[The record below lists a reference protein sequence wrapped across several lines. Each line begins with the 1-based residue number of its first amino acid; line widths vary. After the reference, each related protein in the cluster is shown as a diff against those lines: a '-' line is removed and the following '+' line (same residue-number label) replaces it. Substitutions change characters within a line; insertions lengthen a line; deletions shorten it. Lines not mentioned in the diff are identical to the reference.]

1 MTTTPATAPAPTNLR
16 QVPLLRRYLT
26 FTWVTVGLAVL
37 VLIVYLFVQPSIV
50 VDTLV
55 TGGMWALMA
64 AGLALVFGVMNIPNF
79 AHGEFFMIGSLTAYF
94 IFSPIQDA
102 MLSDPAG
109 TGLLKI
115 VAPFP
120 GMVVATLVGFAVGA
134 VLEVILFRP
143 LRKRSRDQ
151 WVMNTF
157 LLTAGVSVVLINS
170 DRLIFGNDFR
180 GATRYWD
187 VRPLDIMGVS
197 VSVDRLAVFV
207 IAMVTIL
214 AFSLFLLRTRT
225 GRAMRAVAQDEAGA
239 QMAGISLNRIFVL
252 TMGLSCA
259 LAALAGASLL
269 WLYPSYPDV
278 GLQPLYLAW
287 YVVILAGLGNVQG
300 AIIGAFIVSLIQTLS
315 VYYVGVGWVDIL
327 PTLFIILILLFKP
340 SGLFGSEVKGV
351 WEQ

>member
-1 MTTTPATAPAPTNLR
+1 MTTTPAAAPTNLR
-16 QVPLLRRYLT
+16 RVPLAKRFLT
-26 FTWVTVGLAVL
+26 FTWLTVGLAVAIL
-37 VLIVYLFVQPSIV
+37 VFYLFKDPSIV
-50 VDTLV
+50 VNTLV

-79 AHGEFFMIGSLTAYF
+79 AHGEFFMIGSLAAYF
-94 IFSPIQDA
+94 VFSPIQDA
-102 MLSDPAG
+102 MFNDPAG

-115 VAPFP
+115 IAPLP
-120 GMVVATLVGFAVGA
+120 GMIVAAIVGFAVGA
-134 VLEVILFRP
+134 ILEIVLFRP
-143 LRKRSRDQ
+143 LRRRSRDQ

-157 LLTAGVSVVLINS
+157 LLTAGISVVLING

-180 GATRYWD
+180 GASRYWD
-187 VRPLDIMGVS
+187 VPPLDIVGTS
-197 VSVDRLAVFV
+197 VPVDRIAAFV
-207 IAMVTIL
+207 IAIVTIVL
-214 AFSLFLLRTRT
+214 FSMFLLRSKT

-269 WLYPSYPDV
+269 SLYPSYPDV

-287 YVVILAGLGNVQG
+287 YVVILAGLGNIQG
-300 AIIGAFIVSLIQTLS
+300 AIVGAFIVSLIQTLT
-315 VYYVGVGWVDIL
+315 VTYVGLDWVDVV
-327 PTLFIILILLFKP
+327 PTVFIILILLFKP

>member
-1 MTTTPATAPAPTNLR
+1 MMTTTPAAAPTNLR
-16 QVPLLRRYLT
+16 RVPLAKRFLT
-26 FTWVTVGLAVL
+26 FTWLTVGVAVA
-37 VLIVYLFVQPSIV
+37 ITLFFAWYQPSIV

-79 AHGEFFMIGSLTAYF
+79 AHGEFFMIGSLVAYF
-94 IFSPIQDA
+94 VYTPIQNA
-102 MLSDPAG
+102 VLNDPAG

-115 VAPFP
+115 IGPIP
-120 GMVVATLVGFAVGA
+120 GLVIAALVGFAVGA
-134 VLEVILFRP
+134 ALEVTLFRP

-157 LLTAGVSVVLINS
+157 LLTAGVSVVLING
-170 DRLIFGNDFR
+170 DQLVFGNDFR
-180 GATRYWD
+180 GVSRYWD
-187 VRPLDIMGVS
+187 VHPLRILNVS
-197 VSVDRLAVFV
+197 VSVDRVAVFV
-207 IAMVTIL
+207 IAMVVIL
-214 AFSLFLLRTRT
+214 GFSLFLIRSRT
-225 GRAMRAVAQDEAGA
+225 GRAMRAVSQDESGA

-252 TMGLSCA
+252 TMGLSCG

-269 WLYPSYPDV
+269 WLYPSSPNV

-300 AIIGAFIVSLIQTLS
+300 AVIGAFIVALLQTLA
-315 VYYVGVGWVDIL
+315 VYFVGVGWVDVL
-327 PTLFIILILLFKP
+327 PTAFIILILLFKP

>member
-1 MTTTPATAPAPTNLR
+1 MTTTPATAPTNLR
-16 QVPLLRRYLT
+16 QVPLAKRFLN
-26 FTWVTVGLAVL
+26 FTWLTVGAATLML
-37 VLIVYLFVQPSIV
+37 VAYLFIQPSIV
-50 VDTLV
+50 VDSLV

-94 IFSPIQDA
+94 VFSPIQDA
-102 MLSDPAG
+102 MLSDPTG
-109 TGLLKI
+109 TGALKI
-115 VAPFP
+115 VAPIP
-120 GMVVATLVGFAVGA
+120 GMILAAIVGFAVGA
-134 VLEVILFRP
+134 LLEVILFRP

-157 LLTAGVSVVLINS
+157 LLTAGVSIILINS

-180 GATRYWD
+180 GVTRYWD
-187 VRPLDIMGVS
+187 VRPLQIMGVS
-197 VSVDRLAVFV
+197 VSVDRAAVFV
-207 IAMVTIL
+207 IAMVVIGL
-214 AFSLFLLRTRT
+214 FSLFLLRTRT

-252 TMGLSCA
+252 TMGLSCG
-259 LAALAGASLL
+259 LAAFAGASLL
-269 WLYPSYPDV
+269 SLFPSYPDV

-315 VYYVGVGWVDIL
+315 VYYVGIDWVDVL
-327 PTLFIILILLFKP
+327 PTLFIILILLFRP